1 MRKFPFVVNS
11 IKILIV
17 DSEPENICFLS
28 QFLRHQGYDIK
39 TANSGKSALIQ
50 AQVETPHLIL
60 LDGKMPDMD
69 GYEICRSLKSLPL
82 TAAIP
87 VVFFCDREELVD
99 RARIFDVGGADYLP
113 LPFHLPEVLSRIE
126 NQLVLNAKVR
136 NCRNSDKDLERRG
149 KLLFI
154 ADRGLRKTVKKR
166 HHLRDSIGDIARYD
180 RLTHLPNQSWFVDR
194 LHQRIAGKQ
203 SALGN
208 SYAVLFLDC
217 DRFKLINNSFGHQL
231 GDRLLVAVARRLESC
246 LRANDAIARFGGDD
260 FTILLEGVKDLDNAT
275 VAAKRIH
282 QHLTAPFIIDD
293 HQIFLNIC
301 IGIVLGDWDYHYPE
315 TILRDADTAMHAAK
329 RKGTFYEV
337 FSSEMYDLARNT
349 LEIENNLRLALDRQE
364 LSVHYQPILSLT
376 TGEISG
382 FEALI
387 RWYRPNEGFISPASF
402 IPIAEETG
410 LIVPIGTWI
419 LREACRQFRVWLNQK
434 SVKPSARIS
443 INLSVKQFYQ
453 PDLIE
458 QIDSILR
465 ETDLSGHNLN
475 LEITESVLLD
485 RDESAMKII
494 EQLRERQIHLSLD
507 DFGTG
512 YSSLSYLYRLPVNT
526 LKIDRSFIMRI
537 SENNKNLEIVKTI
550 INLAHH
556 LGMTVTAEG
565 IETDHQATQLKSLK
579 CEFAQGFFFYKP
591 LDSKRIEEIF
601 ELQRTAN

>member
-17 DSEPENICFLS
+17 DSDPENICFLS
-28 QFLRHQGYDIK
+28 QFLRYQGYDIK
-39 TANSGKSALIQ
+39 TASSGKMALIQ
-50 AQVETPHLIL
+50 SQLESPNLIL
-60 LDGKMPDMD
+60 LDIKMPDID
-69 GYEICRSLKSLPL
+69 GYEICRSLKSLPM
-82 TAAIP
+82 TAEIP
-87 VVFFCDREELVD
+87 VLFFCQQEELAD

-126 NQLVLNAKVR
+126 NQLILAKPRPGSNDNKNLNR
-136 NCRNSDKDLERRG
+136 PG

-154 ADRGLRKTVKKR
+154 ADRGMRKRARKR
-166 HHLRDSIGDIARYD
+166 HLQRDSSNDFNRYD
-180 RLTHLPNQSWFVDR
+180 SLTNLPNQSWFIAH
-194 LHQRIAGKQ
+194 LQQRIRIEE
-203 SALGN
+203 S
-208 SYAVLFLDC
+208 SYYAVLFLDC

-260 FTILLEGVKDLDNAT
+260 FTILLEGVRDANHAII
-275 VAAKRIH
+275 AAKRIH
-282 QHLTAPFIIDD
+282 QHLTTPFIIDN

-301 IGIVLGDWDYHYPE
+301 IGIVLGNTDYRCPE
-315 TILRDADTAMHAAK
+315 TILRDADTAMHTAK

-337 FSSEMYDLARNT
+337 FSPEMYALARNT
-349 LEIENNLRLALDRQE
+349 LQLENNLRLALERQE

-376 TGEISG
+376 NGEING
-382 FEALI
+382 FEALM
-387 RWYRPNEGFISPASF
+387 RWYRPDEGFISPANF
-402 IPIAEETG
+402 IPVAEETG
-410 LIVPIGTWI
+410 LIVPIGIWI
-419 LREACRQFRVWLNQK
+419 LREACRQFRIWLDRGLVQF
-434 SVKPSARIS
+434 SARIS

-453 PDLIE
+453 PNLIE
-458 QIDSILR
+458 QIDCIL
-465 ETDLSGHNLN
+465 EDTNLSGHNLN

-494 EQLRERQIHLSLD
+494 DRLRERQIHLSID

-512 YSSLSYLYRLPVNT
+512 YSSLSYLYRLPVNA

-565 IETDHQATQLKSLK
+565 IENDQQATQLKSLK

-601 ELQRTAN
+601 ADRLEVNPSSA